1 MRNFMVVINMEDI
14 NGELLEKYTRGKCTP
29 TECTKVEAWLEQ
41 DNFPEALT
49 NEQED
54 VKQEILSAILEKT
67 ASQPKRYKLG
77 WIKYSAI
84 AAATV
89 FALGFLLVNRKQP
102 PPQNI
107 VFNAPYGQPT
117 LVTLPDSSKIELQPG
132 SRIGYPSQFTGKT
145 RPVTL
150 LSGEVFFAVK
160 HDVTKPFVVKS
171 AGGEIKVLGT
181 RFNVRNLKSA
191 TLMEVTLTHGKISF
205 QAKNSPLTVLLPGE
219 QLLFNKTL
227 QRTAEVARIDTN
239 AVMAWKSGL
248 IKFSNTPMPQVLE
261 TLENRY
267 GLRFK
272 VSCVLNDP
280 ISGKFEKQSVTQVL
294 QLIQRASDYRFRNAG
309 KYIEIYK

>member
-1 MRNFMVVINMEDI
+1 MVVINMEDI
-14 NGELLEKYTRGKCTP
+14 NGELLDKYAQGKCTP
-29 TECTKVEAWLEQ
+29 TECAKVEAWLEQ
-41 DNFPEALT
+41 DDFPEPLAI
-49 NEQED
+49 EPEG
-54 VKQEILSAILEKT
+54 VKQEILSALLDRIEP
-67 ASQPKRYKLG
+67 QPKKIRLSLLV
-77 WIKYSAI
+77 YSSI

-89 FALGFLLVNRKQP
+89 LAIGFLLLNRKQSS
-102 PPQNI
+102 PQNI

-117 LVTLPDSSKIELQPG
+117 LITLPDSSKIELQPG
-132 SRIGYPSQFTGKT
+132 SRIAYPSQFTGKT

-191 TLMEVTLTHGKISF
+191 TLMEVTLTQGKISF

-219 QLLFNKTL
+219 KLLFNKAL

-294 QLIQRASDYRFRNAG
+294 QLIQRASDYRFRNVG
-309 KYIEIYK
+309 KCIEIYK

>member
-1 MRNFMVVINMEDI
+1 MVVINMEDI
-14 NGELLEKYTRGKCTP
+14 NGELLERYARGKCSP
-29 TECTKVEAWLEQ
+29 SERVKVEAWIEQ
-41 DNFPEALT
+41 DDFPEPLT
-49 NEQED
+49 IQSEN
-54 VKQEILSAILEKT
+54 VKQEILSALLDKIEP
-67 ASQPKRYKLG
+67 QPKKFRLSLLV
-77 WIKYSAI
+77 YSSI

-89 FALGFLLVNRKQP
+89 LAIGFLLLNSKQP
-102 PPQNI
+102 APQNI

-117 LVTLPDSSKIELQPG
+117 LITLPDSSKIELQPG
-132 SRIGYPSQFTGKT
+132 SRIAYPSSFTGKI
-145 RPVTL
+145 RSVTL

-160 HDVTKPFVVKS
+160 HDASKPFIVKS

-191 TLMEVTLTHGKISF
+191 ALMEVTLTQGKISF
-205 QAKNSPLTVLLPGE
+205 QAKNSPLTMLLPGE
-219 QLLFNKTL
+219 RILFNKTL
-227 QRTAEVARIDTN
+227 QRTTEVARIDTN
-239 AVMAWKSGL
+239 AIMAWKSGL

-272 VSCVLNDP
+272 VSCKLDNP

>member
-1 MRNFMVVINMEDI
+1 MRTFMVVINMEDI
-14 NGELLEKYTRGKCTP
+14 NGELLDKYAQGKCTP
-29 TECTKVEAWLEQ
+29 TECAKVEAWLEQ

-49 NEQED
+49 IEQEG

-67 ASQPKRYKLG
+67 ASQPKKYRLS
-77 WIKYSAI
+77 WITYSAI
-84 AAATV
+84 AAAVV

-132 SRIGYPSQFTGKT
+132 SRIRYPSQFTGKT

-160 HDVTKPFVVKS
+160 HDATKPFVVKS

-191 TLMEVTLTHGKISF
+191 ALMEVTLTEGKISF
-205 QAKNSPLTVLLPGE
+205 QAKNSPITVLLPGE
-219 QLLFNKTL
+219 QLLFNKAL
-227 QRTAEVARIDTN
+227 QRTTEVARIDTN
-239 AVMAWKSGL
+239 AVVAWKSGL

-272 VSCVLNDP
+272 VSCALNDP